1 MPSEVQPDQRACK
14 THLTGKTMN
23 EYKVGIAGFG
33 TIGAHVAGVLDQ
45 GINGLS
51 LAAIHTRSEAPAREH
66 MKSYRQAVPL
76 VGADELAQHCDI
88 IVDCLPKQAFRGV
101 VEPALIAGRTV
112 VTVSGAALLAND
124 DLVELADKHG
134 GRIILATGALL
145 GLDAIR
151 AAAEGT
157 IHSVNMVTR
166 KPPKSLRG
174 APHLESNGI
183 NIENLCE
190 PLQVFKGNALDGA
203 AGFPANVNV
212 AAAVGLAGIGA
223 RNTQLEIWADPS
235 VTRNT
240 HTIVVDADSARFEM
254 TIENVP
260 SESNPGT
267 GKITALSVIATLRG
281 LVQPLKVG
289 T

>member
-1 MPSEVQPDQRACK
+1 
-14 THLTGKTMN
+14 MN
-23 EYKVGIAGFG
+23 ELKVGIAGLG
-33 TIGAHVAGVLDQ
+33 TIGGKVADVLDR
-45 GINGLS
+45 GIKGLA
-51 LAAIHTRSEAPAREH
+51 LAAIHTRSEEPARER

-76 VGADELAQHCDI
+76 VDAVELAQCCDI

-174 APHLESNGI
+174 APHLEANGI
-183 NIENLCE
+183 DIENLSE

-240 HTIVVDADSARFEM
+240 HTIKVDADSARFEM

-281 LVQPLKVG
+281 LVQSLKVG